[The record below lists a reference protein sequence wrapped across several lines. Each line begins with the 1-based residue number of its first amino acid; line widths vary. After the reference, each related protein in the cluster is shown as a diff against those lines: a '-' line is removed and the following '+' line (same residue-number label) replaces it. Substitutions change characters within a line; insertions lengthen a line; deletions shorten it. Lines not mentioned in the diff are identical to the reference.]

1 MITRRKF
8 AGAMLGVSIAG
19 VAVGSAGAFGKAV
32 KAGAAAA
39 GRAAWPR
46 RTRSVSGSRRS
57 KRKAAGGWASRSST
71 RRPACTPVCGRTSA
85 FRCAARSN
93 CWRRAPCWRA
103 WIAAQED
110 LERRIVF
117 SKSDLVPNSPATSQH
132 TRDTGDAG
140 MSVAELCKAAITLSD
155 NTAANLLLASFG
167 GPAALTAFAR
177 SLGDGITRLDR
188 NEPTLNEATPGDP
201 RDTTTPNAMLGN
213 LRELLLGEHLSSSSR
228 AQLLA
233 WLAANETGGERIRAK
248 LPKDWGVGDKTG
260 TGDHGTA
267 NDVAILWPPGRGPML
282 VTVYLTETSGDAAR
296 SNAAIANV
304 GRWWWRRFD
313 GVSRQRM
320 NRFVV
325 HALTAEKCGPF
336 VGKNGTRPSPT
347 LKSNRATLG
356 PHRKGAWHCAYR
368 PRWMR

>member
-19 VAVGSAGAFGKAV
+19 VAVSSGGAFGKAV
-32 KAGAAAA
+32 KAGAAKQGGSVAKADAIRQRLAQIEAESGGRLGVSIVDTTSGLHAGLRTDERFPMCSTFKLLAA
-39 GRAAWPR
+39 SFVL
-46 RTRSVSGSRRS
+46 TRVDHG
-57 KRKAAGGWASRSST
+57 
-71 RRPACTPVCGRTSA
+71 
-85 FRCAARSN
+85 
-93 CWRRAPCWRA
+93 
-103 WIAAQED
+103 QEE

-117 SKSDLVPNSPATSQH
+117 SKSDLVPYSPATSQH
-132 TRDTGDAG
+132 TRERTSEAG
-140 MSVAELCKAAITLSD
+140 MSVADLCKAAITLSD

-177 SLGDGITRLDR
+177 SIGDGITRLDR

-213 LRELLLGEHLSSSSR
+213 LRVLLGERLSSSSR

-233 WLAANETGGERIRAK
+233 WLAANQTGGERIRAK

-267 NDVAILWPPGRGPML
+267 NDVAILWPPGRGPIL

-296 SNAAIANV
+296 CNAAIADV
-304 GRWWWRRFD
+304 G
-313 GVSRQRM
+313 
-320 NRFVV
+320 
-325 HALTAEKCGPF
+325 ALIAAS
-336 VGKNGTRPSPT
+336 V
-347 LKSNRATLG
+347 
-356 PHRKGAWHCAYR
+356 
-368 PRWMR
+368 